1 MFEDN
6 QANKGNVLVVDDEHL
21 IRELFND
28 LLEDEGYNIMS
39 AANADEALNILKEE
53 PNSIDV
59 IFLDIMMPGK
69 TGLEIME
76 DINSLSPNTAIVIMT
91 AYPSMDYAI
100 EAIKKGVYDFL
111 KKPLV
116 VEQIKLVL
124 RNAIEKVNL
133 KKNNTRLMEELKGY
147 VVQLEELNE
156 RLAEIDK
163 TKSSFIS
170 EFSYN
175 LKTPLTVISGY
186 MDLLLVEDNLDKGIV
201 KEYLTTIKAEADK
214 LHRLLH
220 SIILCSKLEMGK
232 VKPYVESFDIKELLK
247 DVFKTFKND
256 LARKSIPV
264 SFKSNHEK
272 IMFKGDKNLI
282 TEMFEH
288 LVSNAIKFNKQNGK
302 IEAILYKTDDNL
314 SVSLKDTGFGIK
326 QNHLH
331 RIFEKFYMVMEDES
345 QKSEGL
351 GLGLSIV
358 QEIAALHSG
367 QIYVKS
373 EYKEGTIIKIDFLL

>member
-1 MFEDN
+1 MFEN
-6 QANKGNVLVVDDEHL
+6 GQENKGNVLVVDDEHL

-28 LLEDEGYNIMS
+28 LLEDEGYHIRS
-39 AANADEALNILKEE
+39 AANAEDAL
-53 PNSIDV
+53 SIIKQDPEMVDV

-76 DINSLSPNTAIVIMT
+76 DINKLAPNSAIIIMT

-124 RNAIEKVNL
+124 RNALEKINL
-133 KKNNTRLMEELKGY
+133 KKSNANLMSELKGY

-156 RLAEIDK
+156 RLADIDK
-163 TKSSFIS
+163 TKSTFIS

-186 MDLLLVEDNLDKGIV
+186 IDLLLVESELEKEV
-201 KEYLTTIKAEADK
+201 LREYLTTIKNEADK
-214 LHRLLH
+214 LHNLLH

-232 VKPYVESFDIKELLK
+232 VKPYIEQFDIKELMK
-247 DVFKTFKND
+247 SVFKDFRNE
-256 LARKSIPV
+256 LGRKGISV
-264 SFKSNHEK
+264 SFKSNSNDFS
-272 IMFKGDKNLI
+272 FKGDKNLI
-282 TEMFEH
+282 TEMFEN
-288 LVSNAIKFNKQNGK
+288 LISNAIKFNKQNGK
-302 IEAILYKTDDNL
+302 IETILYKTDNAL
-314 SVSLKDTGFGIK
+314 SISIKDSGYGIK
-326 QNHLH
+326 NSHIH
-331 RIFEKFYMVMEDES
+331 RVFEKFYVVHEDECE
-345 QKSEGL
+345 KAEGL
-351 GLGLSIV
+351 GLGLNIV

-367 QIYVKS
+367 QIFVKS
-373 EYKEGTIIKIDFLL
+373 IYREGTTIKIDFLL

>member
-1 MFEDN
+1 MLDNN
-6 QANKGNVLVVDDEHL
+6 QANRGNVLVVDDEHL

-39 AANADEALNILKEE
+39 AANADEALEIIKQD
-53 PNSIDV
+53 PKKVDV

-69 TGLEIME
+69 TGLEIMDE
-76 DINSLSPNTAIVIMT
+76 INQVSPDSAIIIMT

-116 VEQIKLVL
+116 VEQIKIVL
-124 RNAIEKVNL
+124 RNAIEKIYLKRNNL
-133 KKNNTRLMEELKGY
+133 RLMQELKGY

-163 TKSSFIS
+163 TKSTFIS

-186 MDLLLVEDNLDKGIV
+186 IDLLLVEEKLEKDII
-201 KEYLTTIKAEADK
+201 KEYLTTIKGEADK
-214 LHRLLH
+214 LHGLLH
-220 SIILCSKLEMGK
+220 SIILCSKLELGK
-232 VKPYVESFDIKELLK
+232 VKPYIENFEIKELLK
-247 DVFKTFKND
+247 DIFKNFKGD
-256 LARKSIPV
+256 LAKKNITV
-264 SFKSNHEK
+264 SFKSNNDR

-288 LVSNAIKFNKQNGK
+288 LISNAIKFNKQNGK
-302 IEAILYKTDDNL
+302 IEAILFKSDETL
-314 SVSLKDTGFGIK
+314 SISIKDTGCGIK
-326 QNHLH
+326 QKDLQ
-331 RIFEKFYMVMEDES
+331 RIFEKFFMVDDDS

-373 EYKEGTIIKIDFLL
+373 EYREGTTLKIDFLL

>member
-1 MFEDN
+1 MLDN
-6 QANKGNVLVVDDEHL
+6 GDTNKGNVLVVDDEHL

-39 AANADEALNILKEE
+39 AANADEALNIIKEN
-53 PNSIDV
+53 PHKVDV

-69 TGLEIME
+69 TGLEIMD
-76 DINSLSPNTAIVIMT
+76 DINQLAPESAIIIMT

-116 VEQIKLVL
+116 IEQIQIVL
-124 RNAIEKVNL
+124 RNALEKINL
-133 KKNNTRLMEELKGY
+133 KKNNTRLMNELKGY

-156 RLAEIDK
+156 RLGEIDK
-163 TKSSFIS
+163 TKSTFIS

-186 MDLLLVEDNLDKGIV
+186 IDLLLVEEDIDKTIMQ
-201 KEYLTTIKAEADK
+201 EYLSTIKNEADK
-214 LHRLLH
+214 LHHLLH

-232 VKPYVESFDIKELLK
+232 VKPYLENFDIKELLK
-247 DVFKTFKND
+247 DVFKGFKSD
-256 LARKSIPV
+256 ISRKNLHI
-264 SFKSNHEK
+264 SFKVNQDN

-282 TEMFEH
+282 VEMFEH
-288 LVSNAIKFNKQNGK
+288 LISNAIKFNKQNGK
-302 IEAILYKTDDNL
+302 IEIVLYKKEDAL
-314 SVSLKDTGFGIK
+314 SISINDSGCGVSHK
-326 QNHLH
+326 HLYK
-331 RIFEKFYMVMEDES
+331 IFDKFYTVNEEET

-351 GLGLSIV
+351 GLGLTIV

-373 EYKEGTIIKIDFLL
+373 EHREGTTIKIDFLL